1 MLDFGN
7 IREILRLSPMKA
19 YFFSLIALLAA
30 CSNGASNNEAGNQQ
44 ITGET
49 VRNPTAL
56 VLPGSEKD
64 RPSRPTSALDEQS
77 RQAARQTLQ
86 RYFALV
92 LAGQSVD
99 AAKLWKDRSR
109 GAAFTARLQRLDKFQ
124 TNIAAAQPGDSA
136 NGSAHVDI
144 SLQLLRE
151 TSSGL
156 VSLSDG
162 TAVLRRAKQ
171 DLGASSEP
179 NSWLIDHIGLQPP
192 PVPLAS

>member
-1 MLDFGN
+1 
-7 IREILRLSPMKA
+7 MKA
-19 YFFSLIALLAA
+19 YLFSLLALLTA
-30 CSNGASNNEAGNQQ
+30 CSNEASNNEVRNQQ
-44 ITGET
+44 TTRET
-49 VRNPTAL
+49 LRNPAAL
-56 VLPGSEKD
+56 VLPGSEED
-64 RPSRPTSALDEQS
+64 RPSKPTSALDEQS

-99 AAKLWKDRSR
+99 AAKLWKDGSR
-109 GAAFTARLQRLDKFQ
+109 GAVFTARLQRLGEFQ
-124 TNIAAAQPGDSA
+124 PNIAAAQPGTSA
-136 NGSAHVDI
+136 NGSVHVDI

-156 VSLSDG
+156 ASLSDG
-162 TAVLRRAKQ
+162 TAVLRRAKR

-192 PVPLAS
+192 PVPLPN